1 MTTTA
6 TYFVEGMTCDHCVRA
21 VTSDLTAL
29 DGVSD
34 VRVELHPEN
43 VSLVTVTSEEAL
55 PHDAVSAA
63 IDEAGYALIDPT
75 DPITGSDT

>member
-1 MTTTA
+1 MEVGVAELVT
-6 TYFVEGMTCDHCVRA
+6 
-21 VTSDLTAL
+21 VTSELTAL

-55 PHDAVSAA
+55 PNDAVSAA